1 MAQYSTEG
9 HLLKVYRDRSDRTFW
24 EICLLRKGQ
33 EELYRNKDNKSYKEN
48 SCSDERS
55 VENAISFN
63 IKN

>member
-1 MAQYSTEG
+1 MFSG
-9 HLLKVYRDRSDRTFW
+9 KS
-24 EICLLRKGQ
+24 KKNS
-33 EELYRNKDNKSYKEN
+33 RNKDNKSYKEN